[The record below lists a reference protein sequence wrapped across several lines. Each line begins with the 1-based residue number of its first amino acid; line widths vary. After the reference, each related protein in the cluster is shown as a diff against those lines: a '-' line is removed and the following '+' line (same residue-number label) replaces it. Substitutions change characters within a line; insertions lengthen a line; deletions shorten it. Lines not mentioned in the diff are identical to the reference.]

1 MVQLPQE
8 ITSPQERLVAMLLP
22 AASFFLSWWQ
32 VGRLPDTNITIS
44 DIFLFICAVAILTSR
59 GLNAAM
65 FGRMSAAWIAGIT
78 LLVGGMLIGSL
89 THGDF
94 VRWPVVGGQYAFA
107 FLLVP
112 MMLASCPRALI
123 ERCAIAYV
131 LGVAVSQAIGLILM
145 NTLDHATITQYVN
158 RFVVTGNG
166 RLGAMTGEPNSNGA
180 VCTFALV
187 FLLHAFMLDRIR
199 PVFAAF
205 LALFILAGL
214 VASASFT
221 GVAAAILST
230 GLVLAF
236 SRLRTVIVFVLPVA
250 LIVAAYVSAG
260 GPVPAAFEQRVG
272 EALMTGDPT
281 KAGTFVGR
289 TVLIREAWQMADEN
303 LAIGLGADGYR
314 RHSVY
319 GMPVHQLYLLVLNE
333 GGLMSFLGLCL
344 IFVAMLVEALLV
356 TSRNRLDGVCC
367 VAVLAVFFIY
377 TMSLPHM
384 FGRMWNG
391 PPLLFFALANAG
403 LLAAARRNDSMTH
416 AALRM
421 APVVR

>member
-1 MVQLPQE
+1 MVELPRE

-22 AASFFLSWWQ
+22 GAAFFLSWWQ

-44 DIFLFICAVAILTSR
+44 DILLFICAVAILTSR

-78 LLVGGMLIGSL
+78 LLIGGMLIGSL
-89 THGDF
+89 AHGDF

-123 ERCAIAYV
+123 ERCATAYV

-145 NTLDHATITQYVN
+145 NTLDYATIGEYVN
-158 RFVVTGNG
+158 RYVVTGNG

-187 FLLHAFMLDRIR
+187 FLLHAFMLGRIR
-199 PVFAAF
+199 PILGAV
-205 LALFILAGL
+205 LALCILAGL
-214 VASASFT
+214 VSSASFT

-236 SRLRTVIVFVLPVA
+236 SRMRTVIVFVLPVA
-250 LIVAAYVSAG
+250 LVVAAYVSAG

-289 TVLIREAWQMADEN
+289 TVLIREAWQMADAN
-303 LAIGLGADGYR
+303 MAIGLGADGYR
-314 RHSVY
+314 RQSVY

-333 GGLMSFLGLCL
+333 GGLMSFLGLCM

-356 TSRNRLDGVCC
+356 TARNRLDGVCC

-403 LLAAARRNDSMTH
+403 LLAAARKNDAMARATP
-416 AALRM
+416 RM
-421 APVVR
+421 AAAGR